1 MYKKVKQKA
10 LRWKKFISFRLKTG
24 KGETVIFCKS
34 RNPFGGR
41 FRCVCVCLWDL
52 GRKKERKDISSI
64 FFPCGKKKKNPSSL
78 SSSIFHK
85 VPPVHS
91 YKELQ
96 QKNVLG
102 NSFYGP
108 AFFQVT
114 REIKHFPLLIKAKST
129 ENFLV
134 LFLPVGRP
142 RKSLFLTER
151 FSEERDTFSF
161 SFPFYVFCVL
171 RGENGRRVLFV
182 GTRRWSSSTQP
193 SFSDKKIDFYVDT
206 LTNCI

>member
-1 MYKKVKQKA
+1 M
-10 LRWKKFISFRLKTG
+10 
-24 KGETVIFCKS
+24 
-34 RNPFGGR
+34 
-41 FRCVCVCLWDL
+41 CVCASEIWD
-52 GRKKERKDISSI
+52 GRKKGRTSHQS
-64 FFPCGKKKKNPSSL
+64 FFPAGKKKKNPSSL

-171 RGENGRRVLFV
+171 RGENGRESAFC
-182 GTRRWSSSTQP
+182 GNSSTQP
-193 SFSDKKIDFYVDT
+193 AFSDKKSDFYVDT
-206 LTNCI
+206 LSNCI